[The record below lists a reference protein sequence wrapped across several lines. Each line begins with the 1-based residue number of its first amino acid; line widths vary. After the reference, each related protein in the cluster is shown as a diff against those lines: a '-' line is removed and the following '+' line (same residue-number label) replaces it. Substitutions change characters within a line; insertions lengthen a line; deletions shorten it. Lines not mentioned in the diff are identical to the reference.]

1 MQPLRKQEAD
11 EEDGDGAED
20 DGEVF
25 VDAAVAQ
32 RDPGDDEEP
41 ADHTD
46 GSIDVASLAREE
58 SQQEQAEHA
67 TGEDAGEFPPRVED
81 AVYIHQGQCDED
93 A

>member
-25 VDAAVAQ
+25 VDAAIAQ
-32 RDPGDDEEP
+32 RDPSDDEEP

-58 SQQEQAEHA
+58 SQQE
-67 TGEDAGEFPPRVED
+67 
-81 AVYIHQGQCDED
+81 
-93 A
+93 